1 MKELI
6 HHIKKIL
13 FLLSD
18 YEKKRSLLLLIMI
31 TMMALLDMLGVASI
45 LPFIAVLTNPSLIE
59 TNFIL
64 NKMYQIL
71 SSLGLQTNQEFLF
84 VLGLL
89 VFVLLIFSL
98 SFKAL
103 TTYVQVRFVAMREH
117 SIGKKLIEGYLGQPY
132 TWFLSRNSAEIGK
145 TILSEVG
152 QIVGSGIGPL
162 FEILS
167 KGMMSILII
176 ILLILV
182 DPKLALIV
190 GLSIGSVYLL
200 TFYLV
205 SNFLNH
211 IGKKRLENNRLRF
224 ITVSEAFSAAK
235 ELKLKGLEENYTKNF
250 SNYAQN
256 YAKSNSS
263 ATIISQFPRY
273 ILEAVGFGGI
283 LLVILYTM
291 SATGSFNNS
300 IAIISLYAFAA
311 YRLLPALQK
320 IYASS
325 TRLFFVG
332 PTLDKLYNDLQN
344 LKPSVKYQQTK
355 SIIPNKEIAL
365 KNIYYTYPNSS
376 QITLKNINLTIP
388 AKSSVGIIG
397 TTGCGKTTVVDI
409 ILGLLE
415 PQKGTLQVDGNIITK
430 KNLRAWQQSI
440 GYVAQHIYL
449 SDDTVM
455 ANIAFGEKT
464 KGINQEMVEKVAKI
478 ANLHDFIINELPK
491 QYQTTVGERG
501 VKLSGGQRQ
510 RIGIARALYKNPKV
524 LILDEATSAL
534 DTQTEQK
541 VIKAIENYSD
551 DITVI
556 SIAHRLNT
564 LINCDLIYELD
575 KGCIISQKQFNE

>member
-1 MKELI
+1 
-6 HHIKKIL
+6 
-13 FLLSD
+13 
-18 YEKKRSLLLLIMI
+18 MI

-45 LPFIAVLTNPSLIE
+45 LPFVAVLTNPSLIE

-71 SSLGLQTNQEFLF
+71 NSLGMQTNQEFLF

-190 GLSIGSVYLL
+190 GLSIGSAYLL

-415 PQKGTLQVDGNIITK
+415 PQKGTLQVDGNIIAK

-455 ANIAFGEKT
+455 ANIAFGEKS
-464 KGINQEMVEKVAKI
+464 KEINQEMVEKVAKI

-501 VKLSGGQRQ
+501 VRLSGGQRQ

-534 DTQTEQK
+534 DIQTEQK
-541 VIKAIENYSD
+541 VMKSIDNLGD
-551 DITVI
+551 DVTVI

-564 LINCDLIYELD
+564 LINCDLIFNLE
-575 KGCIISQKQFNE
+575 KGKIVKH

>member
-1 MKELI
+1 
-6 HHIKKIL
+6 
-13 FLLSD
+13 
-18 YEKKRSLLLLIMI
+18 
-31 TMMALLDMLGVASI
+31 
-45 LPFIAVLTNPSLIE
+45 
-59 TNFIL
+59 
-64 NKMYQIL
+64 
-71 SSLGLQTNQEFLF
+71 
-84 VLGLL
+84 
-89 VFVLLIFSL
+89 
-98 SFKAL
+98 
-103 TTYVQVRFVAMREH
+103 
-117 SIGKKLIEGYLGQPY
+117 LGQPY

-162 FEILS
+162 FEIIS
-167 KGMMSILII
+167 KGIISILII

-190 GLSIGSVYLL
+190 GLSIGSAYLL

-224 ITVSEAFSAAK
+224 ITVIEAFSAAK

-263 ATIISQFPRY
+263 ATIVSQFPRY

-283 LLVILYTM
+283 LLVTLYTM

-376 QITLKNINLTIP
+376 QITLK
-388 AKSSVGIIG
+388 
-397 TTGCGKTTVVDI
+397 
-409 ILGLLE
+409 IL
-415 PQKGTLQVDGNIITK
+415 I
-430 KNLRAWQQSI
+430 
-440 GYVAQHIYL
+440 
-449 SDDTVM
+449 
-455 ANIAFGEKT
+455 
-464 KGINQEMVEKVAKI
+464 
-478 ANLHDFIINELPK
+478 
-491 QYQTTVGERG
+491 
-501 VKLSGGQRQ
+501 
-510 RIGIARALYKNPKV
+510 
-524 LILDEATSAL
+524 
-534 DTQTEQK
+534 
-541 VIKAIENYSD
+541 
-551 DITVI
+551 
-556 SIAHRLNT
+556 
-564 LINCDLIYELD
+564 
-575 KGCIISQKQFNE
+575 

>member
-45 LPFIAVLTNPSLIE
+45 LPFVAVLTNPSLIE

-71 SSLGLQTNQEFLF
+71 NSLGMQTNQEFLF

-190 GLSIGSVYLL
+190 GLSIGSAYLL

-415 PQKGTLQVDGNIITK
+415 PQKGTLQVDGNIIAK

-455 ANIAFGEKT
+455 ANIAFGEKS
-464 KGINQEMVEKVAKI
+464 KEINQEMVEKVAKI

-501 VKLSGGQRQ
+501 VRLSGGQRQ

-534 DTQTEQK
+534 DIQTEQK
-541 VIKAIENYSD
+541 VMKSIDNLGD
-551 DITVI
+551 DVTVI

-564 LINCDLIYELD
+564 LINCDLIFNLE
-575 KGCIISQKQFNE
+575 KGKIVKH